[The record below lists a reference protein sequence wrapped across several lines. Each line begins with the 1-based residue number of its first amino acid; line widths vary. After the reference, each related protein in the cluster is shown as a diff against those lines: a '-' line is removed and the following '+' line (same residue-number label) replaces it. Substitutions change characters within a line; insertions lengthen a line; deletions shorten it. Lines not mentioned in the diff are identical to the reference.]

1 VSRSSSQRTSLP
13 ALVRWL
19 DDLDTALAS
28 RGESVQVTY
37 DHLDK
42 LGQTNPALRE
52 RYVLSLLAL
61 WLSLSNRYTR
71 VRPKVFL
78 REDLFDRARQT
89 PDGSKLETRSI
100 RLEWNREDLF
110 RVLLRHLGTDD
121 ELKAWTD
128 AWPQPLSWVHDEVL
142 GWMPPDAL
150 PEEGPVSQ
158 KGVAEQIVDAV
169 MGAGTKKGYT
179 HRWIPNHLQDA
190 RGSIVP
196 RSIVNLFAFAAEY
209 ASENGPKAIGAH
221 LLRPFELQAGLEK
234 TSLYRVAELK
244 EEHRVVGR
252 VLPSLGILLCQ
263 AGRSQCVRADEEV
276 GNHVLPLSALAP
288 VGVPE
293 VAGETGAGLV
303 EWVEP
308 DPCRSEVLA
317 NPVRLAERGPS
328 LAPYNRAD
336 HENARGV
343 GCYEGGKRAVPVQEV
358 LEEDVEQDGRIDRR
372 DHSPSRSFDQAG
384 PREVAS
390 QRSTSTP
397 RRSPRP
403 TRLRIGSSATAR
415 EATSV
420 PCRSSNTST
429 VPAVSPSRAR
439 SFFGIVTCPFS
450 LTCQAWAASV
460 RAEAPGGSPGG
471 PPKRPGATVRSPV
484 LDTSAAIAG
493 SLRTRPST
501 PRLPG
506 PSTCPF

>member
-1 VSRSSSQRTSLP
+1 MTARDFLTDEHRQRLLSALGCFSSDADAVADPIRGFLPLRSYGRALQAQTIVVRGERGAGKTALFRFLRALTERRVPVRRVFPDLPDTPVLWVEGFSESDKAQPQPAVLDQAASSLTEDDLRTLWVGHLAARLGSSLPDAAPLPEPFGTAWRSDPTSPGAWLDSARTSLP

-19 DDLDTALAS
+19 DDVDTALAS

-89 PDGSKLETRSI
+89 PDGSKLETRST

-110 RVLLRHLGTDD
+110 RVLLRHLGTDY

-263 AGRSQCVRADEEV
+263 AGRSQLRTVRPGIREK
-276 GNHVLPLSALAP
+276 
-288 VGVPE
+288 
-293 VAGETGAGLV
+293 
-303 EWVEP
+303 W
-308 DPCRSEVLA
+308 EVLF
-317 NPVRLAERGPS
+317 VTT
-328 LAPYNRAD
+328 
-336 HENARGV
+336 ARPWT
-343 GCYEGGKRAVPVQEV
+343 RAVEA
-358 LEEDVEQDGRIDRR
+358 I
-372 DHSPSRSFDQAG
+372 
-384 PREVAS
+384 
-390 QRSTSTP
+390 
-397 RRSPRP
+397 RRSA
-403 TRLRIGSSATAR
+403 SATRAPAR
-415 EATSV
+415 
-420 PCRSSNTST
+420 
-429 VPAVSPSRAR
+429 
-439 SFFGIVTCPFS
+439 
-450 LTCQAWAASV
+450 
-460 RAEAPGGSPGG
+460 
-471 PPKRPGATVRSPV
+471 
-484 LDTSAAIAG
+484 
-493 SLRTRPST
+493 
-501 PRLPG
+501 
-506 PSTCPF
+506 